1 MDLENLISEITY
13 LMDRYK
19 LLLNILYDFIT
30 IKQAIDEAKH
40 EEMDNDLFETLDI
53 LFECLTPQERL
64 EYLRNKLEAND
75 NEP

>member
-1 MDLENLISEITY
+1 MDSHIC
-13 LMDRYK
+13 DV
-19 LLLNILYDFIT
+19 YDFVA
-30 IKQAIDEAKH
+30 IKQAVDEAKN

-75 NEP
+75 NGP

>member
-1 MDLENLISEITY
+1 MDSHIC
-13 LMDRYK
+13 DV
-19 LLLNILYDFIT
+19 YDFTAIN
-30 IKQAIDEAKH
+30 QAVDEAKN

>member
-1 MDLENLISEITY
+1 MDSHIC
-13 LMDRYK
+13 DV
-19 LLLNILYDFIT
+19 YDFT
-30 IKQAIDEAKH
+30 AIKQAVDEAKN

>member
-1 MDLENLISEITY
+1 DNHIC
-13 LMDRYK
+13 DV
-19 LLLNILYDFIT
+19 YDFVA
-30 IKQAIDEAKH
+30 IKQAVDEAKN